1 MKHSTLT
8 HSLGFCFAGTLLATL
23 CTGSRPLLAAKAQD
37 LQLPASSIHQLVKN
51 VIWNELQASEHP
63 PHYYRYV
70 ERDISP
76 DGSSTNDQIATP
88 RGYVDRLI
96 AADGHPP
103 NQQQI
108 EKNAQFLAKLAAS
121 TRLQQSRFKDQQS
134 DTQRRD
140 NVIRDVPNAFIF
152 TDAGRD
158 QQGRIMLKFR
168 PNPDFKPSS
177 RQSLILQGMAGEMWI
192 DPVTQRM
199 VKIDGTLTQNV
210 TIGWG
215 FLARFNKG
223 GTFLLEQ
230 SQGPDGTWHQKLLS
244 VRFDGTVLIFKHLH
258 IHETQIRCC
267 FKQVQRN
274 LTLQEAVHLL
284 QTETSLPKDWPSRL
298 DAIRKS
304 PGSN

>member
-1 MKHSTLT
+1 MKNSTLT
-8 HSLGFCFAGTLLATL
+8 HSLWLCLAGTLLVTL
-23 CTGSRPLLAAKAQD
+23 CTGTAPLLAGKAQD
-37 LQLPASSIHQLVKN
+37 LKLPASSIHQLVKN

-76 DGSSTNDQIATP
+76 DGSSTSEQIATP
-88 RGYVDRLI
+88 HGYVDRLI

-103 NQQQI
+103 SQQQI
-108 EKNAQFLAKLAAS
+108 EKNKQLLAKLATS
-121 TRLQQSRFKDQQS
+121 TQLQQSRFKDQQS

-140 NVIRDVPNAFIF
+140 NVLRDVPNAFAF
-152 TDAGRD
+152 TYAGRD
-158 QQGRIMLKFR
+158 HRGLIMLKFR
-168 PNPDFKPSS
+168 PDPQFKPSS

-199 VKIDGTLTQNV
+199 VKIDGTLTQDV
-210 TIGWG
+210 KIGWG

-223 GTFLLEQ
+223 GTFLVEQ

-267 FKQVQRN
+267 FRQVPRD
-274 LTLQEAVHLL
+274 LTVRAAVHLL
-284 QTETSLPKDWPSRL
+284 QTETSLPKGWSARL
-298 DAIRKS
+298 DAVRKS